1 MREISR
7 MNKLKVSKQSRKEIP
22 RERVF
27 TQLKLLSQTSVQKIF
42 LIPKV
47 KNLSYKKGE
56 TNLTKLT

>member
-42 LIPKV
+42 LIQKV

>member
-1 MREISR
+1 